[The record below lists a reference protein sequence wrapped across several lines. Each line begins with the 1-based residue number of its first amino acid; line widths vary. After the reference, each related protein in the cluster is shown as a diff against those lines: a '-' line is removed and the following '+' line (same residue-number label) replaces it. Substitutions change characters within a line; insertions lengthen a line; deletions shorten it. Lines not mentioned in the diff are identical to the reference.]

1 MGIKASAQYTITEI
15 NEEYSVVIS
24 NESHVFRADKNNTVV
39 ASNTSIQIYG
49 YQGSTQI
56 ATKVGTISGL
66 PSAGMTATI
75 KNNSSTNTS
84 ITIAV
89 TTALTSSVANSGTLT
104 IPITVGNKTINKVF
118 SWTKAQTGATGAT
131 GSSGTSAYVHIRYSD
146 DNLKFTGNGGQ
157 DLGAF
162 IGVCST
168 NSSTAPTTFSSY
180 KWSKLSD
187 YAGLNKWKVD
197 VYTKT
202 TVSGNGSVPT
212 MENLLANETFKT
224 SFLIKDSQSTTWG
237 YGDNFL
243 AVVTTYAYFTEAYTM
258 NTTAKSDDASSI
270 YLNDTKIYDLA
281 SCQKTSVTINF
292 VKGWNKI
299 QFLMNEQA
307 GDEYAYFSQKI
318 SELEKVKFMS
328 AYEEDK
334 TKVGEQGLKGDTG
347 ATGTTARTYWLSSN
361 ATTITRSMSKTLT
374 PSTITFNSYYRDG
387 NSATVTAYSGRF
399 IIQESTN
406 GTSWTTKYTSST
418 NESTK
423 TYTPTNTT
431 NLVKCTMYVA
441 GGTSTA
447 LDSVTVG
454 IIDSIDDLQVGGRNL
469 QRGTE
474 FWNSDCFLDKGGAI
488 VTDNI
493 LCVPVNKYPKCSF
506 VELVRGEQY
515 TVSVYIKSDT
525 KHNETNYGPLL
536 LDYVDNENNRVS
548 YQWAKIATVITEDW
562 LRYSYTFT
570 CPNDEN
576 IAGICLGPRSSNNYI
591 NYFKY
596 LKIEK
601 GNIMTDWT
609 PAPEDVE
616 NEILQRPTQEAVT
629 DQISQSLKNATGS
642 IDKTIAEKI
651 GQSRTEI
658 VKSMDKKIE
667 AANKSVKQ
675 EIDNTTGEK
684 IRDLE
689 YFASQMTL
697 KGNEFSIGIEKTKGV
712 NLIKN
717 SVMKQHKERGGSG
730 ANSKNIKAN
739 FWLNN
744 SLSEDYFPNIIYGED
759 SLSRSN
765 TDSGNYFRFNLVSSN
780 NTQLDYIF
788 SDPIDFKK
796 NTSNIILSYKLRQMQ
811 KITNGV
817 FFIGLVFY
825 RQDTSATGMGAVSKT
840 AGIPTGY
847 YVPITEYSNTNL
859 TGSFSGDYIYKTMP
873 ITRQG
878 NIKVEETVEVK
889 ETISNGNVTER
900 YVNLT
905 YTPSSS
911 NPTVN
916 VLSYG
921 SGAIE
926 HFKATNKKVVLRLT
940 DTRKVV
946 TVQYTR
952 DLQNFVA
959 MDSPTDAKIKA
970 ALANIPV
977 SEVTIY
983 YNSSSKKIW
992 TYNPFTG
999 AFIETSN
1006 LYDTTVTD
1014 TNINTVRVVMGV
1026 RSTNS
1031 SAITG
1036 QIDISDVKLEY
1047 DSVSTIWTQNVGET
1061 YSKQYKMD
1069 EKGFSI
1075 SSDTNTMF
1083 IDEDEIAAYKSNEN
1097 GKLDMNNPVF
1107 QIKEDETILRQ
1118 TTIYDQLNIEN
1129 TNETRADA
1137 FVMKQQLI
1145 GGKWYFIFY

>member
-39 ASNTSIQIYG
+39 ASNASIQVYG

-89 TTALTSSVANSGTLT
+89 TTALTSSVANNGTLT

-118 SWTKAQTGATGAT
+118 SWSKAQTGATGA
-131 GSSGTSAYVHIRYSD
+131 
-146 DNLKFTGNGGQ
+146 
-157 DLGAF
+157 
-162 IGVCST
+162 
-168 NSSTAPTTFSSY
+168 
-180 KWSKLSD
+180 
-187 YAGLNKWKVD
+187 
-197 VYTKT
+197 
-202 TVSGNGSVPT
+202 
-212 MENLLANETFKT
+212 
-224 SFLIKDSQSTTWG
+224 
-237 YGDNFL
+237 
-243 AVVTTYAYFTEAYTM
+243 
-258 NTTAKSDDASSI
+258 
-270 YLNDTKIYDLA
+270 
-281 SCQKTSVTINF
+281 
-292 VKGWNKI
+292 
-299 QFLMNEQA
+299 
-307 GDEYAYFSQKI
+307 
-318 SELEKVKFMS
+318 
-328 AYEEDK
+328 
-334 TKVGEQGLKGDTG
+334 
-347 ATGTTARTYWLSSN
+347 TARTYWLSSN
-361 ATTITRSMSKTLT
+361 ASTITRSMNKTLT
-374 PSTITFNSYYRDG
+374 PSTVTFNSYYRDG

-406 GTSWTTKYTSST
+406 GTSWTTKYTSSA
-418 NESTK
+418 NESSK

-431 NLVKCTMYVA
+431 NLVKCTIYVA

-454 IIDSIDDLQVGGRNL
+454 IIDSIDDLQIGGRNFL
-469 QRGTE
+469 RKTNEPQKPYFETVGTIIEEKFNNCSVEKTSSIWAGIKFNFKSQIEDRGFVKAGDT
-474 FWNSDCFLDKGGAI
+474 FTYSIWGRLSD
-488 VTDNI
+488 
-493 LCVPVNKYPKCSF
+493 
-506 VELVRGEQY
+506 
-515 TVSVYIKSDT
+515 
-525 KHNETNYGPLL
+525 NETLTDINAAITAEGMLNGQNKRFIETRGGL
-536 LDYVDNENNRVS
+536 GNNN
-548 YQWAKIATVITEDW
+548 ITKEW
-562 LRYSYTFT
+562 KRFWYTFT
-570 CPNDEN
+570 VPAERLSENNGGIYSLRFEQAKASSTNCYVMWACPK
-576 IAGICLGPRSSNNYI
+576 L
-591 NYFKY
+591 
-596 LKIEK
+596 EK
-601 GNIMTDWT
+601 GNQLTDWS
-609 PAPEDVE
+609 PSPEDAE
-616 NEILQRPTQEAVT
+616 DEILQRPTQGSVT
-629 DQISQSLKNATGS
+629 DQISQSLKNATDS
-642 IDKTIAEKI
+642 IDQTIAEKI

-658 VKSMDKKIE
+658 DKSTDKKIE
-667 AANKSVKQ
+667 AANKSIKQ
-675 EIDNTTGEK
+675 EIDSTTGEK

-739 FWLNN
+739 FWLNS
-744 SLSEDYFPNIIYGED
+744 SLVEDYFPNVIYGED

-825 RQDTSATGMGAVSKT
+825 RQDTSTTGMGAVSKA

-847 YVPITEYSNTNL
+847 YVPVTEYSNTNL

-889 ETISNGNVTER
+889 ETISNGEVTEK
-900 YVNLT
+900 YINLT

-916 VLSYG
+916 ILSYG
-921 SGAIE
+921 SEAIE
-926 HFKATNKKVVLRLT
+926 HFKATDKKVVLRLA

-952 DLQNFVA
+952 DLQNFIA

-977 SEVTIY
+977 SEIIIY

-999 AFIETSN
+999 TFIETSN
-1006 LYDTTVTD
+1006 LYDTTITD

-1047 DSVSTIWTQNVGET
+1047 NSVSTIWTQNVGET

-1075 SSDTNTMF
+1075 SSNTNTMF
-1083 IDEDEIAAYKSNEN
+1083 IDEDEIAAYKSDKN
-1097 GKLDMNNPVF
+1097 GELDIKNPVF

-1118 TTIYDQLNIEN
+1118 TTIYNQLNIEN

-1137 FVMKQQLI
+1137 FVMKQELI
-1145 GGKWYFIFY
+1145 GNKWYFIFY

>member
-75 KNNSSTNTS
+75 KNNNSTITS

-104 IPITVGNKTINKVF
+104 IPITVGSKTINKIF
-118 SWTKAQTGATGAT
+118 SWSKAQTGATGA
-131 GSSGTSAYVHIRYSD
+131 
-146 DNLKFTGNGGQ
+146 
-157 DLGAF
+157 
-162 IGVCST
+162 
-168 NSSTAPTTFSSY
+168 
-180 KWSKLSD
+180 
-187 YAGLNKWKVD
+187 
-197 VYTKT
+197 
-202 TVSGNGSVPT
+202 
-212 MENLLANETFKT
+212 
-224 SFLIKDSQSTTWG
+224 
-237 YGDNFL
+237 
-243 AVVTTYAYFTEAYTM
+243 
-258 NTTAKSDDASSI
+258 
-270 YLNDTKIYDLA
+270 
-281 SCQKTSVTINF
+281 
-292 VKGWNKI
+292 
-299 QFLMNEQA
+299 
-307 GDEYAYFSQKI
+307 
-318 SELEKVKFMS
+318 
-328 AYEEDK
+328 
-334 TKVGEQGLKGDTG
+334 
-347 ATGTTARTYWLSSN
+347 TARTYWLSSN
-361 ATTITRSMSKTLT
+361 ASTITRSMNKTLT

-399 IIQESTN
+399 VIQESTN
-406 GTSWTTKYTSST
+406 GTSWTTKYASSA
-418 NESTK
+418 NESSK

-454 IIDSIDDLQVGGRNL
+454 IIDSIDDLQIGGRNFL
-469 QRGTE
+469 KGSKDLSGASLKKTIASDTFNGFSYIDYTTETNSNYIDILSWNNILEPEKGQYYTLSFWAKGTGLITSYFYPDNVAE
-474 FWNSDCFLDKGGAI
+474 GYSSTGSKTTSTDGAI
-488 VTDNI
+488 SIQLTSEWTRYWIVWKTLPGISGLKNVI
-493 LCVPVNKYPKCSF
+493 VARLNNKRTGQVCVAGPKF
-506 VELVRGEQY
+506 
-515 TVSVYIKSDT
+515 
-525 KHNETNYGPLL
+525 
-536 LDYVDNENNRVS
+536 
-548 YQWAKIATVITEDW
+548 
-562 LRYSYTFT
+562 
-570 CPNDEN
+570 
-576 IAGICLGPRSSNNYI
+576 
-591 NYFKY
+591 
-596 LKIEK
+596 EK
-601 GNIMTDWT
+601 GNKPTDWS
-609 PAPEDVE
+609 PAPEDIE
-616 NEILQRPTQEAVT
+616 NEILQRPTQGAVT
-629 DQISQSLKNATGS
+629 DQISQSLKNATDS
-642 IDKTIAEKI
+642 IDQTIAEKI

-658 VKSMDKKIE
+658 DTSTDKKIE
-667 AANKSVKQ
+667 AANKSVRQ
-675 EIDNTTGEK
+675 EIDSTTGEK

-717 SVMKQHKERGGSG
+717 SVMKQHKERGGSS

-744 SLSEDYFPNIIYGED
+744 SLSEDYFPNIVYGED

-825 RQDTSATGMGAVSKT
+825 RQDTSTTGMGAVSKT
-840 AGIPTGY
+840 AGIPTSY
-847 YVPITEYSNTNL
+847 YVPVTEYSNTNL

-889 ETISNGNVTER
+889 ETISNGEVTEK
-900 YVNLT
+900 YINLT

-916 VLSYG
+916 ILSYG
-921 SGAIE
+921 SGATE
-926 HFKATNKKVVLRLT
+926 QFKATNKKVVLRLA

-970 ALANIPV
+970 ALANIPI

-983 YNSSSKKIW
+983 YNSSNKRIW

-1036 QIDISDVKLEY
+1036 QIDISDIKLEY

>member
-39 ASNTSIQIYG
+39 AGNTSIQIYG

-66 PSAGMTATI
+66 PSAGMKATI
-75 KNNSSTNTS
+75 NNNSSTNTS

-89 TTALTSSVANSGTLT
+89 TTALTSSVANNGTLT

-118 SWTKAQTGATGAT
+118 SWSKAQTGATG
-131 GSSGTSAYVHIRYSD
+131 S
-146 DNLKFTGNGGQ
+146 
-157 DLGAF
+157 
-162 IGVCST
+162 
-168 NSSTAPTTFSSY
+168 
-180 KWSKLSD
+180 
-187 YAGLNKWKVD
+187 
-197 VYTKT
+197 
-202 TVSGNGSVPT
+202 
-212 MENLLANETFKT
+212 
-224 SFLIKDSQSTTWG
+224 
-237 YGDNFL
+237 
-243 AVVTTYAYFTEAYTM
+243 
-258 NTTAKSDDASSI
+258 
-270 YLNDTKIYDLA
+270 
-281 SCQKTSVTINF
+281 
-292 VKGWNKI
+292 
-299 QFLMNEQA
+299 
-307 GDEYAYFSQKI
+307 
-318 SELEKVKFMS
+318 
-328 AYEEDK
+328 
-334 TKVGEQGLKGDTG
+334 TG
-347 ATGTTARTYWLSSN
+347 ATGTAAKVCNVTPSAQVFKSTTGANGTFTPQYIYLYPTFQNCTFSKWQYSTDGTTWKDVASGSNSFTIGTYSSIANSLRVERNSNIFTSSVTAISFKLVTSDSTIYDT
-361 ATTITRSMSKTLT
+361 TTIVK
-374 PSTITFNSYYRDG
+374 IYD
-387 NSATVTAYSGRF
+387 VT
-399 IIQESTN
+399 
-406 GTSWTTKYTSST
+406 
-418 NESTK
+418 
-423 TYTPTNTT
+423 
-431 NLVKCTMYVA
+431 
-441 GGTSTA
+441 
-447 LDSVTVG
+447 
-454 IIDSIDDLQVGGRNL
+454 DLQIGGRNYVI
-469 QRGTE
+469 
-474 FWNSDCFLDKGGAI
+474 NSNFSKG
-488 VTDNI
+488 
-493 LCVPVNKYPKCSF
+493 
-506 VELVRGEQY
+506 
-515 TVSVYIKSDT
+515 
-525 KHNETNYGPLL
+525 LL
-536 LDYVDNENNRVS
+536 
-548 YQWAKIATVITEDW
+548 T
-562 LRYSYTFT
+562 
-570 CPNDEN
+570 
-576 IAGICLGPRSSNNYI
+576 RSSNSEGWTYGAGSTLSSDVKFDGNNTIHRYRTGTTSTSWAEMQYYHYRDLTKETNVNEQWTLSFWVYVANSEWIDVSTNSIASAVRIFNSSNTKIGDISIPDLKTVLKNSIGKWTRYVCTFSIPASLDYTYFYFFNSPARDYDFYLANY
-591 NYFKY
+591 K
-596 LKIEK
+596 LEK
-601 GNIMTDWT
+601 GNVATDWT
-609 PAPEDVE
+609 PAPEDIE
-616 NEILQRPTQEAVT
+616 DEILQRPTQGAVT
-629 DQISQSLKNATGS
+629 DQISQSLKNATDS
-642 IDKTIAEKI
+642 IDQTIAEKI
-651 GQSRTEI
+651 GQSRAEI
-658 VKSMDKKIE
+658 DTSTDKKIE
-667 AANKSVKQ
+667 AANKSVRQ
-675 EIDNTTGEK
+675 EIDSTTGEK

-825 RQDTSATGMGAVSKT
+825 RQDTSTTGMGAVSKT
-840 AGIPTGY
+840 AGIPTSY
-847 YVPITEYSNTNL
+847 YVPVTEYSNTNL
-859 TGSFSGDYIYKTMP
+859 TGSFSGDYIYKIMP

-889 ETISNGNVTER
+889 ETISNGEVTEK
-900 YVNLT
+900 YINLT

-916 VLSYG
+916 ILSYG
-921 SGAIE
+921 SGATE
-926 HFKATNKKVVLRLT
+926 QFKATNKKVVLRLA

-946 TVQYTR
+946 TVQYIR

-1036 QIDISDVKLEY
+1036 QIDISDIKLEY

-1145 GGKWYFIFY
+1145 GNKWYFIFY

>member
-39 ASNTSIQIYG
+39 ASNTSIQVYG
-49 YQGSTQI
+49 YQGSTQV

-66 PSAGMTATI
+66 PSDGMTATI
-75 KNNSSTNTS
+75 NNNSSTNTS

-89 TTALTSSVANSGTLT
+89 TAALTSSVANSGTLT

-118 SWTKAQTGATGAT
+118 SWSKAQTGATGNN
-131 GSSGTSAYVHIRYSD
+131 GNSSYIHLAYCNITKICNERQSFTLTEETLVRYGAENKWIYMTFPKGTYTADNTTFGKDPYPGKSKIVEKITDFSITDTTNRYYMGQYSD
-146 DNLKFTGNGGQ
+146 FVN
-157 DLGAF
+157 
-162 IGVCST
+162 
-168 NSSTAPTTFSSY
+168 NSSS
-180 KWSKLSD
+180 
-187 YAGLNKWKVD
+187 
-197 VYTKT
+197 
-202 TVSGNGSVPT
+202 
-212 MENLLANETFKT
+212 
-224 SFLIKDSQSTTWG
+224 
-237 YGDNFL
+237 
-243 AVVTTYAYFTEAYTM
+243 
-258 NTTAKSDDASSI
+258 DASK
-270 YLNDTKIYDLA
+270 YTWTLTKGNTGA
-281 SCQKTSVTINF
+281 
-292 VKGWNKI
+292 
-299 QFLMNEQA
+299 
-307 GDEYAYFSQKI
+307 
-318 SELEKVKFMS
+318 
-328 AYEEDK
+328 
-334 TKVGEQGLKGDTG
+334 KGDTG
-347 ATGTTARTYWLSSN
+347 ATGKGVKSATTTYQAAATGTTIPTGTWSTSVPKTTAALPYLWSR
-361 ATTITRSMSKTLT
+361 TIT
-374 PSTITFNSYYRDG
+374 
-387 NSATVTAYSGRF
+387 
-399 IIQESTN
+399 
-406 GTSWTTKYTSST
+406 
-418 NESTK
+418 
-423 TYTPTNTT
+423 TYTDNS
-431 NLVKCTMYVA
+431 
-441 GGTSTA
+441 TSTA
-447 LDSVTVG
+447 YAVG
-454 IIDSIDDLQVGGRNL
+454 STPEGITVGGRNL
-469 QRGTE
+469 LLNTRKFEG
-474 FWNSDCFLDKGGAI
+474 S
-488 VTDNI
+488 NI
-493 LCVPVNKYPKCSF
+493 S
-506 VELVRGEQY
+506 
-515 TVSVYIKSDT
+515 T
-525 KHNETNYGPLL
+525 
-536 LDYVDNENNRVS
+536 
-548 YQWAKIATVITEDW
+548 IATLDEKT
-562 LRYSYTFT
+562 Y
-570 CPNDEN
+570 NDLFVRTYDN
-576 IAGICLGPRSSNNYI
+576 SASTSGYKDIIS
-591 NYFKY
+591 F
-596 LKIEK
+596 LKIYPNKLGETYRLSFYAKGSGAQKLITYFHGVSGYLPVASVKTSAGYTGNSGDGSSSWTLTNEWKRYWVEWTLKSTGDLTKEK
-601 GNIMTDWT
+601 IVLFRLYYGGIASICGVKLEIGNKDTDWS
-609 PAPEDVE
+609 PAPEDIE
-616 NEILQRPTQEAVT
+616 NEILQRPTQGAVT
-629 DQISQSLKNATGS
+629 DQISQSLKNATDS
-642 IDKTIAEKI
+642 IDQTIAEKI

-658 VKSMDKKIE
+658 DTSTDKKIE
-667 AANKSVKQ
+667 AANKSVRQ
-675 EIDNTTGEK
+675 EIDSTTGEK

-825 RQDTSATGMGAVSKT
+825 RQDTSTTGMGAVSKT

-889 ETISNGNVTER
+889 ETISNENVTER

-983 YNSSSKKIW
+983 YNSSNKRIW

-1036 QIDISDVKLEY
+1036 QIDISDIKLEY

>member
-1 MGIKASAQYTITEI
+1 MSIKASAQYTITEI

-24 NESHVFRADKNNTVV
+24 NESHVFRADKDNTVV
-39 ASNTSIQIYG
+39 AASTSIQIYG

-75 KNNSSTNTS
+75 NNNSSTNTS

-89 TTALTSSVANSGTLT
+89 TTALTSSVANNGTLT

-118 SWTKAQTGATGAT
+118 SWSKAQTGATGA
-131 GSSGTSAYVHIRYSD
+131 
-146 DNLKFTGNGGQ
+146 
-157 DLGAF
+157 
-162 IGVCST
+162 
-168 NSSTAPTTFSSY
+168 
-180 KWSKLSD
+180 
-187 YAGLNKWKVD
+187 
-197 VYTKT
+197 
-202 TVSGNGSVPT
+202 
-212 MENLLANETFKT
+212 
-224 SFLIKDSQSTTWG
+224 
-237 YGDNFL
+237 
-243 AVVTTYAYFTEAYTM
+243 
-258 NTTAKSDDASSI
+258 
-270 YLNDTKIYDLA
+270 
-281 SCQKTSVTINF
+281 
-292 VKGWNKI
+292 
-299 QFLMNEQA
+299 
-307 GDEYAYFSQKI
+307 
-318 SELEKVKFMS
+318 
-328 AYEEDK
+328 
-334 TKVGEQGLKGDTG
+334 
-347 ATGTTARTYWLSSN
+347 TARTYWLSSN
-361 ATTITRSMSKTLT
+361 ASTITRSMNKTLT
-374 PSTITFNSYYRDG
+374 PSTVTFNSYYRDG
-387 NSATVTAYSGRF
+387 NGATVTAYSGRF
-399 IIQESTN
+399 VIQESTN
-406 GTSWTTKYTSST
+406 GTSWTTKYASNA
-418 NESTK
+418 NESSK

-454 IIDSIDDLQVGGRNL
+454 IIDSIDDLQIGGRNFL
-469 QRGTE
+469 RKTNEPQKPYFENVGTIIEEKFNNCSVEKTSTAWAGIKFNFKSQIEDRGFVKAGDIFTYSI
-474 FWNSDCFLDKGGAI
+474 WGRLSD
-488 VTDNI
+488 
-493 LCVPVNKYPKCSF
+493 
-506 VELVRGEQY
+506 
-515 TVSVYIKSDT
+515 
-525 KHNETNYGPLL
+525 NETLTTIKATITAEGMLNGNNNRFINTK
-536 LDYVDNENNRVS
+536 DVENN
-548 YQWAKIATVITEDW
+548 TITKEW
-562 LRYSYTFT
+562 KRFWYTFT
-570 CPNDEN
+570 VPAERLSENNGGIYSLRFEQNKASSTDCYVMWACPK
-576 IAGICLGPRSSNNYI
+576 L
-591 NYFKY
+591 
-596 LKIEK
+596 EK
-601 GNIMTDWT
+601 GNQLTDWS
-609 PAPEDVE
+609 PSPEDAE
-616 NEILQRPTQEAVT
+616 DEILQRPTQGAVT
-629 DQISQSLKNATGS
+629 DQISQSLKNATDS
-642 IDKTIAEKI
+642 IDQTIAEKI

-658 VKSMDKKIE
+658 DKSTDKKIE

-675 EIDNTTGEK
+675 EIDSTTGEK

-744 SLSEDYFPNIIYGED
+744 SLTEDYFPNVVYGED

-765 TDSGNYFRFNLVSSN
+765 TDSGNYFRFNLVSGN

-825 RQDTSATGMGAVSKT
+825 RQDTSATGMGTVSKT

-847 YVPITEYSNTNL
+847 YVPVTEYSNTNL

-889 ETISNGNVTER
+889 ETISNGEVTEK
-900 YVNLT
+900 YINLT

-916 VLSYG
+916 ILSYG
-921 SGAIE
+921 SEATE
-926 HFKATNKKVVLRLT
+926 QFKATNKKVVLRLA

-946 TVQYTR
+946 TVQYIR

-983 YNSSSKKIW
+983 YNSSNKKIW

-1014 TNINTVRVVMGV
+1014 TNINTVRVLMGV

-1036 QIDISDVKLEY
+1036 QIDVSDVKLEY

-1097 GKLDMNNPVF
+1097 GELDMNNPVF

-1129 TNETRADA
+1129 TNETRADT
-1137 FVMKQQLI
+1137 FVMKQQLV

>member
-89 TTALTSSVANSGTLT
+89 TTALTSSVANNGTLT

-118 SWTKAQTGATGAT
+118 SWSKAQTGATGA
-131 GSSGTSAYVHIRYSD
+131 
-146 DNLKFTGNGGQ
+146 
-157 DLGAF
+157 
-162 IGVCST
+162 
-168 NSSTAPTTFSSY
+168 
-180 KWSKLSD
+180 
-187 YAGLNKWKVD
+187 
-197 VYTKT
+197 
-202 TVSGNGSVPT
+202 
-212 MENLLANETFKT
+212 
-224 SFLIKDSQSTTWG
+224 
-237 YGDNFL
+237 
-243 AVVTTYAYFTEAYTM
+243 
-258 NTTAKSDDASSI
+258 
-270 YLNDTKIYDLA
+270 
-281 SCQKTSVTINF
+281 
-292 VKGWNKI
+292 
-299 QFLMNEQA
+299 
-307 GDEYAYFSQKI
+307 
-318 SELEKVKFMS
+318 
-328 AYEEDK
+328 
-334 TKVGEQGLKGDTG
+334 
-347 ATGTTARTYWLSSN
+347 TARTYWLSSN
-361 ATTITRSMSKTLT
+361 ASTITRSMNKTLT

-399 IIQESTN
+399 VIQESIN
-406 GTSWTTKYTSST
+406 GTSWTTKYASNA
-418 NESTK
+418 NESSK
-423 TYTPTNTT
+423 TYTPTNAT

-447 LDSVTVG
+447 LDSVTIN
-454 IIDSIDDLQVGGRNL
+454 IIDSIDDLQVGGRNYVI
-469 QRGTE
+469 
-474 FWNSDCFLDKGGAI
+474 NSNFSKG
-488 VTDNI
+488 
-493 LCVPVNKYPKCSF
+493 
-506 VELVRGEQY
+506 
-515 TVSVYIKSDT
+515 
-525 KHNETNYGPLL
+525 LL
-536 LDYVDNENNRVS
+536 
-548 YQWAKIATVITEDW
+548 T
-562 LRYSYTFT
+562 
-570 CPNDEN
+570 
-576 IAGICLGPRSSNNYI
+576 RSSNSEGWTYGAGSTLSSDVKFDGNNTIHRYRTGTTSTSWAEMQYYHYRDLTKETNINEQWTLSFWVYVANSEWLDVSTNSIASAVRIFNSSNTKIGDITIPDLKTVLKNSIGKWTRYVYTFSIPASLDYTYFYFFNSPSRDYDFYLANY
-591 NYFKY
+591 K
-596 LKIEK
+596 LEK
-601 GNIMTDWT
+601 GNKPSDWT
-609 PAPEDVE
+609 PAPEDIE
-616 NEILQRPTQEAVT
+616 NEILQRPTQGAVT
-629 DQISQSLKNATGS
+629 DQISQSLKNATDS

-658 VKSMDKKIE
+658 DTSTDKKIE
-667 AANKSVKQ
+667 AANKSVRQ
-675 EIDNTTGEK
+675 EIDSTTGEK

-825 RQDTSATGMGAVSKT
+825 RQDTSTTGMGAVSKT
-840 AGIPTGY
+840 AGIPTSY
-847 YVPITEYSNTNL
+847 YVPVTEYSNTNL
-859 TGSFSGDYIYKTMP
+859 TGSFSGDYIYKIMP

-889 ETISNGNVTER
+889 ETISNGEVTEK
-900 YVNLT
+900 YINLT

-916 VLSYG
+916 ILSYG
-921 SGAIE
+921 SEATE
-926 HFKATNKKVVLRLT
+926 QFKATNKKVVLRLA

-959 MDSPTDAKIKA
+959 MDSPTNAKIKA
-970 ALANIPV
+970 ALANIPI

-983 YNSSSKKIW
+983 YNSSNKRIW

-1031 SAITG
+1031 SAIIG
-1036 QIDISDVKLEY
+1036 QIDISDIKLEY

>member
-39 ASNTSIQIYG
+39 ASNTSIQVYG
-49 YQGSTQI
+49 YQGSTQV

-75 KNNSSTNTS
+75 NNNSSTNTS

-118 SWTKAQTGATGAT
+118 SWSKAQTGATGNN
-131 GSSGTSAYVHIRYSD
+131 GNSSYIHLAYCNITKICNERQSFTLTEETLVRYGAENKWIYMTFPKGTYTADNTTFGKDPYPGKSKIVEKITDFSITDTTNRYYMGQYSD
-146 DNLKFTGNGGQ
+146 FVN
-157 DLGAF
+157 
-162 IGVCST
+162 
-168 NSSTAPTTFSSY
+168 NSSS
-180 KWSKLSD
+180 
-187 YAGLNKWKVD
+187 
-197 VYTKT
+197 
-202 TVSGNGSVPT
+202 
-212 MENLLANETFKT
+212 
-224 SFLIKDSQSTTWG
+224 
-237 YGDNFL
+237 
-243 AVVTTYAYFTEAYTM
+243 
-258 NTTAKSDDASSI
+258 DASK
-270 YLNDTKIYDLA
+270 YTWTLTKGNTGA
-281 SCQKTSVTINF
+281 
-292 VKGWNKI
+292 
-299 QFLMNEQA
+299 
-307 GDEYAYFSQKI
+307 
-318 SELEKVKFMS
+318 
-328 AYEEDK
+328 
-334 TKVGEQGLKGDTG
+334 KGDTG
-347 ATGTTARTYWLSSN
+347 ATGKGVKSATTTYQAAATGTTIPTGTWSTSVPKTTAALPYLWSR
-361 ATTITRSMSKTLT
+361 TIT
-374 PSTITFNSYYRDG
+374 
-387 NSATVTAYSGRF
+387 
-399 IIQESTN
+399 
-406 GTSWTTKYTSST
+406 
-418 NESTK
+418 
-423 TYTPTNTT
+423 TYTDNS
-431 NLVKCTMYVA
+431 
-441 GGTSTA
+441 TSTA
-447 LDSVTVG
+447 YAVG
-454 IIDSIDDLQVGGRNL
+454 STPEGITVGGRNL
-469 QRGTE
+469 LLNTRKFEG
-474 FWNSDCFLDKGGAI
+474 S
-488 VTDNI
+488 NI
-493 LCVPVNKYPKCSF
+493 S
-506 VELVRGEQY
+506 
-515 TVSVYIKSDT
+515 T
-525 KHNETNYGPLL
+525 
-536 LDYVDNENNRVS
+536 
-548 YQWAKIATVITEDW
+548 IATLDEKT
-562 LRYSYTFT
+562 Y
-570 CPNDEN
+570 NDLFVRTYDN
-576 IAGICLGPRSSNNYI
+576 SASTSGYKDIIS
-591 NYFKY
+591 F
-596 LKIEK
+596 LKIYPNKLGETYRLSFYAKGSGAQKLITYFHGVSGYLPVASVKTSAGYTGNSGDGSSSWTLTNEWKRYWVEWTLKSTGDLTKEK
-601 GNIMTDWT
+601 IVLFRLYYGGIASICGVKLEIGNKDTDWS
-609 PAPEDVE
+609 PAPEDIE
-616 NEILQRPTQEAVT
+616 NEILQRPTQGAVT
-629 DQISQSLKNATGS
+629 DQISQSLKNATDS
-642 IDKTIAEKI
+642 IDQTIAEKI

-658 VKSMDKKIE
+658 DTSTDKKIE
-667 AANKSVKQ
+667 AANKSVRQ
-675 EIDNTTGEK
+675 EIDSTTGEK

-717 SVMKQHKERGGSG
+717 SVMKQHKERGGSS

-825 RQDTSATGMGAVSKT
+825 RQDTSTTGMGAVSKT
-840 AGIPTGY
+840 AGIPTSY
-847 YVPITEYSNTNL
+847 YVPVTEYSNTNL

-889 ETISNGNVTER
+889 ETISNGEVTEK
-900 YVNLT
+900 YINLT

-916 VLSYG
+916 ILSYG
-921 SGAIE
+921 SGATE
-926 HFKATNKKVVLRLT
+926 QFKATNKKVVLRLA

-970 ALANIPV
+970 ALANIPI

-983 YNSSSKKIW
+983 YNSSNKRIW

-1036 QIDISDVKLEY
+1036 QIDISDIKLEY

>member
-1 MGIKASAQYTITEI
+1 MAIKASGQ
-15 NEEYSVVIS
+15 
-24 NESHVFRADKNNTVV
+24 
-39 ASNTSIQIYG
+39 
-49 YQGSTQI
+49 
-56 ATKVGTISGL
+56 
-66 PSAGMTATI
+66 
-75 KNNSSTNTS
+75 
-84 ITIAV
+84 ITIV
-89 TTALTSSVANSGTLT
+89 
-104 IPITVGNKTINKVF
+104 
-118 SWTKAQTGATGAT
+118 
-131 GSSGTSAYVHIRYSD
+131 D
-146 DNLKFTGNGGQ
+146 
-157 DLGAF
+157 
-162 IGVCST
+162 
-168 NSSTAPTTFSSY
+168 
-180 KWSKLSD
+180 LSD
-187 YAGLNKWKVD
+187 
-197 VYTKT
+197 
-202 TVSGNGSVPT
+202 
-212 MENLLANETFKT
+212 
-224 SFLIKDSQSTTWG
+224 
-237 YGDNFL
+237 
-243 AVVTTYAYFTEAYTM
+243 
-258 NTTAKSDDASSI
+258 
-270 YLNDTKIYDLA
+270 
-281 SCQKTSVTINF
+281 
-292 VKGWNKI
+292 
-299 QFLMNEQA
+299 
-307 GDEYAYFSQKI
+307 
-318 SELEKVKFMS
+318 
-328 AYEEDK
+328 
-334 TKVGEQGLKGDTG
+334 
-347 ATGTTARTYWLSSN
+347 ARTYWLSSD
-361 ATTITRSMSKTLT
+361 ASTITRSMSKTLT
-374 PSTITFNSYYRDG
+374 PSTVTFNSYYRDG
-387 NSATVTAYSGRF
+387 TSATVTAYSGRF

-406 GTSWTTKYTSST
+406 GTSWITKYTSSA
-418 NESTK
+418 NESSK

-447 LDSVTVG
+447 LDSVTVNVV
-454 IIDSIDDLQVGGRNL
+454 DSIDDLQVGGRNL
-469 QRGTE
+469 A
-474 FWNSDCFLDKGGAI
+474 WN
-488 VTDNI
+488 
-493 LCVPVNKYPKCSF
+493 
-506 VELVRGEQY
+506 
-515 TVSVYIKSDT
+515 T
-525 KHNETNYGPLL
+525 KEMGISSAK
-536 LDYVDNENNRVS
+536 NNRYCNVYGGLLIHREDGFGEIKCFSDWHGIEMYANALNLKTGDRLIFQCEVNSYFASGKVS
-548 YQWAKIATVITEDW
+548 LYLIETDSSGNRVYKNAKLYTSNGYIFEGSTYKIITTNSGNTNIVWIGIEWTSDLKELIDNGGTVRFTFQTDSITKE
-562 LRYSYTFT
+562 
-570 CPNDEN
+570 NDD
-576 IAGICLGPRSSNNYI
+576 GYI
-591 NYFKY
+591 GLSK
-596 LKIEK
+596 LKLEY
-601 GNIMTDWT
+601 GNIRTDWT
-609 PAPEDVE
+609 PAPEDIE
-616 NEILQRPTQEAVT
+616 NEILQRPTQGAVT

-642 IDKTIAEKI
+642 IDQTIADKV

-658 VKSMDKKIE
+658 DKSIDKKIE

-675 EIDNTTGEK
+675 EIDSTTGEK

-744 SLSEDYFPNIIYGED
+744 SLSEDYFPNIVYGED

-811 KITNGV
+811 KITNGI

-825 RQDTSATGMGAVSKT
+825 KQDASTTGMGTVSKT

-847 YVPITEYSNTNL
+847 YVPVTEYSNTNL

-878 NIKVEETVEVK
+878 SIKVEETVEVK
-889 ETISNGNVTER
+889 ETISNGEVTEK
-900 YVNLT
+900 YINLT
-905 YTPSSS
+905 YIPSSS

-916 VLSYG
+916 ILSYG
-921 SGAIE
+921 SEAIE
-926 HFKATNKKVVLRLT
+926 HFKATDKKVVLRLA

-946 TVQYTR
+946 TVQYIR

-970 ALANIPV
+970 ALANVPF
-977 SEVTIY
+977 SEVIIY
-983 YNSSSKKIW
+983 YNSSNKKIW

-999 AFIETSN
+999 TFIETSN

-1026 RSTNS
+1026 RSTDS

-1036 QIDISDVKLEY
+1036 QIDISDIKLEY

-1097 GKLDMNNPVF
+1097 GELDMNNPVF
-1107 QIKEDETILRQ
+1107 QIKEDETILRE

>member
-1 MGIKASAQYTITEI
+1 MAIKASGQ
-15 NEEYSVVIS
+15 
-24 NESHVFRADKNNTVV
+24 
-39 ASNTSIQIYG
+39 
-49 YQGSTQI
+49 
-56 ATKVGTISGL
+56 
-66 PSAGMTATI
+66 
-75 KNNSSTNTS
+75 
-84 ITIAV
+84 ITIV
-89 TTALTSSVANSGTLT
+89 
-104 IPITVGNKTINKVF
+104 
-118 SWTKAQTGATGAT
+118 
-131 GSSGTSAYVHIRYSD
+131 D
-146 DNLKFTGNGGQ
+146 
-157 DLGAF
+157 
-162 IGVCST
+162 
-168 NSSTAPTTFSSY
+168 
-180 KWSKLSD
+180 LSD
-187 YAGLNKWKVD
+187 
-197 VYTKT
+197 
-202 TVSGNGSVPT
+202 
-212 MENLLANETFKT
+212 
-224 SFLIKDSQSTTWG
+224 
-237 YGDNFL
+237 
-243 AVVTTYAYFTEAYTM
+243 
-258 NTTAKSDDASSI
+258 
-270 YLNDTKIYDLA
+270 
-281 SCQKTSVTINF
+281 
-292 VKGWNKI
+292 
-299 QFLMNEQA
+299 
-307 GDEYAYFSQKI
+307 
-318 SELEKVKFMS
+318 
-328 AYEEDK
+328 
-334 TKVGEQGLKGDTG
+334 
-347 ATGTTARTYWLSSN
+347 ARTYWLSSD
-361 ATTITRSMSKTLT
+361 ASTITRSMSKTLT

-387 NSATVTAYSGRF
+387 TSATVTAYSGRF

-406 GTSWTTKYTSST
+406 GTSWITKYTSSA
-418 NESTK
+418 NESSK

-447 LDSVTVG
+447 LDSVTVNVV
-454 IIDSIDDLQVGGRNL
+454 DSIDDLQVGGRNL
-469 QRGTE
+469 A
-474 FWNSDCFLDKGGAI
+474 WN
-488 VTDNI
+488 
-493 LCVPVNKYPKCSF
+493 
-506 VELVRGEQY
+506 
-515 TVSVYIKSDT
+515 T
-525 KHNETNYGPLL
+525 KEMGISSAK
-536 LDYVDNENNRVS
+536 NNRYCNVYGGLLIHREDGFGEIKCFSDWHGIEMYANALNLKTGDRLIFQCEVNSYFASGKVS
-548 YQWAKIATVITEDW
+548 LYLIETDSSGNRVYKNAKLYTSNGYIFEGSTYQIITTNSGNTNIVWIGIEWTSDLKELIDNGGTVRFTFQTDSITKE
-562 LRYSYTFT
+562 
-570 CPNDEN
+570 NDD
-576 IAGICLGPRSSNNYI
+576 GYI
-591 NYFKY
+591 GLSK
-596 LKIEK
+596 LKLEY
-601 GNIMTDWT
+601 GNVRTDWT
-609 PAPEDVE
+609 PAPEDIE
-616 NEILQRPTQEAVT
+616 NEILQRPTQGAVT

-642 IDKTIAEKI
+642 IDQTIADKV

-658 VKSMDKKIE
+658 DKSIDKKIE

-675 EIDNTTGEK
+675 EIDSTTGEK

-744 SLSEDYFPNIIYGED
+744 NLAEDYFPNIVYGED

-811 KITNGV
+811 KITNGI

-825 RQDTSATGMGAVSKT
+825 KQDTSITGMGTVSKT

-847 YVPITEYSNTNL
+847 YVPVTEYSNTNL

-878 NIKVEETVEVK
+878 SIKVEETVEVK
-889 ETISNGNVTER
+889 ETISNGEVTEK
-900 YVNLT
+900 YINLT
-905 YTPSSS
+905 YIPSSS

-916 VLSYG
+916 ILSYG
-921 SGAIE
+921 SEAIE
-926 HFKATNKKVVLRLT
+926 HFKATDKKVVLRLA

-946 TVQYTR
+946 TVQYIR

-970 ALANIPV
+970 ALANVPF
-977 SEVTIY
+977 SEVIIY
-983 YNSSSKKIW
+983 YNSSNKKIW

-999 AFIETSN
+999 TFIETSN

-1026 RSTNS
+1026 RSTDS

-1036 QIDISDVKLEY
+1036 QIDISDIKLEY

-1097 GKLDMNNPVF
+1097 GELDMNNPVF
-1107 QIKEDETILRQ
+1107 QIKEDETILRE

>member
-1 MGIKASAQYTITEI
+1 MAIKASGQITIIGI

-24 NESHVFRADKNNTVV
+24 NESHVFRADKDNMAIA
-39 ASNTSIQIYG
+39 ASTSIQVYG

-66 PSAGMTATI
+66 PSAGMTATP
-75 KNNSSTNTS
+75 NNNNSTNTS
-84 ITIAV
+84 ITISV
-89 TTALTSSVANSGTLT
+89 TTDLTSSIANSGTLT
-104 IPITVGNKTINKVF
+104 IPITVGDKTINKVF
-118 SWTKAQTGATGAT
+118 SWSKAQTGATG
-131 GSSGTSAYVHIRYSD
+131 
-146 DNLKFTGNGGQ
+146 
-157 DLGAF
+157 
-162 IGVCST
+162 
-168 NSSTAPTTFSSY
+168 
-180 KWSKLSD
+180 
-187 YAGLNKWKVD
+187 
-197 VYTKT
+197 
-202 TVSGNGSVPT
+202 
-212 MENLLANETFKT
+212 
-224 SFLIKDSQSTTWG
+224 
-237 YGDNFL
+237 
-243 AVVTTYAYFTEAYTM
+243 
-258 NTTAKSDDASSI
+258 
-270 YLNDTKIYDLA
+270 
-281 SCQKTSVTINF
+281 
-292 VKGWNKI
+292 
-299 QFLMNEQA
+299 
-307 GDEYAYFSQKI
+307 
-318 SELEKVKFMS
+318 
-328 AYEEDK
+328 
-334 TKVGEQGLKGDTG
+334 DTG
-347 ATGTTARTYWLSSN
+347 PQGPSARTYWITSN
-361 ATTITRSMSKTLT
+361 VNTITRSMNKTLT

-387 NSATVTAYSGRF
+387 NSATVTPYSGRF
-399 IIQESTN
+399 IIQESTD
-406 GTSWTTKYTSST
+406 GTSWTTKYTSSADE
-418 NESTK
+418 NSK

-441 GGTSTA
+441 GGTNTA

-469 QRGTE
+469 LLRTKTFKPNGDTVDSALDGWYIAPPTTVNE
-474 FWNSDCFLDKGGAI
+474 DSDGF
-488 VTDNI
+488 
-493 LCVPVNKYPKCSF
+493 
-506 VELVRGEQY
+506 
-515 TVSVYIKSDT
+515 
-525 KHNETNYGPLL
+525 
-536 LDYVDNENNRVS
+536 S
-548 YQWAKIATVITEDW
+548 Y
-562 LRYSYTFT
+562 L
-570 CPNDEN
+570 
-576 IAGICLGPRSSNNYI
+576 SNNTSTTWVSTLSHILYENVRNKTLTISYEYKNSVATTMMAFHSFQLRETATGNRTAFCDISVDFPVATEWTKKSCTIYI
-591 NYFKY
+591 QDATFNSGTRTGNEVYFSPAFY
-596 LKIEK
+596 FRTASNHTTFQIRKIKLEI
-601 GNIMTDWT
+601 GNVATDWT
-609 PAPEDVE
+609 PAPEDAE
-616 NEILQRPTQEAVT
+616 NEILQRPTQGAVT
-629 DQISQSLKNATGS
+629 DQISQSLKNATES

-658 VKSMDKKIE
+658 DSSTDKKIE

-675 EIDNTTGEK
+675 EINSTTGEK

-744 SLSEDYFPNIIYGED
+744 SLSEDYFPNIVYGED

-825 RQDTSATGMGAVSKT
+825 RQDTSTTGMGAVSKT
-840 AGIPTGY
+840 AGIPTSY
-847 YVPITEYSNTNL
+847 YVPVTEYSNTNL

-889 ETISNGNVTER
+889 ETISNGEVTEK
-900 YVNLT
+900 YINLT

-916 VLSYG
+916 ILSYG
-921 SGAIE
+921 SEAIE
-926 HFKATNKKVVLRLT
+926 HFKATDKKVILRLA

-946 TVQYTR
+946 TVQYIR

-970 ALANIPV
+970 ALANVPI

-983 YNSSSKKIW
+983 YNSSNKKIW

-1036 QIDISDVKLEY
+1036 QIDISDIKLEY

-1083 IDEDEIAAYKSNEN
+1083 IDEDEIAAYKSDEN
-1097 GKLDMNNPVF
+1097 GELDMNNPVF

>member
-39 ASNTSIQIYG
+39 AGNTSIQIYG

-75 KNNSSTNTS
+75 KNNSSTITS

-89 TTALTSSVANSGTLT
+89 TTALTSSVANNGTLT

-118 SWTKAQTGATGAT
+118 SWSKAQTGATGA
-131 GSSGTSAYVHIRYSD
+131 
-146 DNLKFTGNGGQ
+146 
-157 DLGAF
+157 
-162 IGVCST
+162 
-168 NSSTAPTTFSSY
+168 
-180 KWSKLSD
+180 
-187 YAGLNKWKVD
+187 
-197 VYTKT
+197 
-202 TVSGNGSVPT
+202 
-212 MENLLANETFKT
+212 
-224 SFLIKDSQSTTWG
+224 
-237 YGDNFL
+237 
-243 AVVTTYAYFTEAYTM
+243 
-258 NTTAKSDDASSI
+258 
-270 YLNDTKIYDLA
+270 
-281 SCQKTSVTINF
+281 
-292 VKGWNKI
+292 
-299 QFLMNEQA
+299 
-307 GDEYAYFSQKI
+307 
-318 SELEKVKFMS
+318 
-328 AYEEDK
+328 
-334 TKVGEQGLKGDTG
+334 
-347 ATGTTARTYWLSSN
+347 TARTYWLSSN
-361 ATTITRSMSKTLT
+361 ASTITRSMNKTLT
-374 PSTITFNSYYRDG
+374 PSTVTFNSYYRDG

-399 IIQESTN
+399 VIQESTN
-406 GTSWTTKYTSST
+406 GTSWTTKYTSSA
-418 NESTK
+418 NESSK

-447 LDSVTVG
+447 LDSVTIG
-454 IIDSIDDLQVGGRNL
+454 IIDSIDDLQIGGRNFL
-469 QRGTE
+469 RKTNEPQKPYFENVGTIIEEKFNNCSVEKTSAIWAGIKFNFKSQIEDRGFVKAGDVFTYSI
-474 FWNSDCFLDKGGAI
+474 WGRLSD
-488 VTDNI
+488 
-493 LCVPVNKYPKCSF
+493 
-506 VELVRGEQY
+506 
-515 TVSVYIKSDT
+515 
-525 KHNETNYGPLL
+525 NETLTNINAAITAEGMLNGQNKRFIETRGGL
-536 LDYVDNENNRVS
+536 GNNN
-548 YQWAKIATVITEDW
+548 ITKEW
-562 LRYSYTFT
+562 KRFWYTFT
-570 CPNDEN
+570 VPAERLSENNGGIYSLRFEQTKASSTDCYVMWACPK
-576 IAGICLGPRSSNNYI
+576 L
-591 NYFKY
+591 
-596 LKIEK
+596 EK
-601 GNIMTDWT
+601 GNQLTDWN
-609 PAPEDVE
+609 PSPEDAE
-616 NEILQRPTQEAVT
+616 DEILQRPTQGAVT
-629 DQISQSLKNATGS
+629 DQISQSLKNATES

-658 VKSMDKKIE
+658 DSSTDKKIE
-667 AANKSVKQ
+667 AANKSVRQ
-675 EIDNTTGEK
+675 EIDSTTGEK

-847 YVPITEYSNTNL
+847 YVPVTEYSNTNL

-889 ETISNGNVTER
+889 ETISNGEVTEK
-900 YVNLT
+900 YINLT

-916 VLSYG
+916 ILSYG
-921 SGAIE
+921 SEATE
-926 HFKATNKKVVLRLT
+926 QFKATNKKVVLRLA

-970 ALANIPV
+970 ALANIPI

-983 YNSSSKKIW
+983 YNSSNKRIW

-1026 RSTNS
+1026 RSINS

-1036 QIDISDVKLEY
+1036 QIDISDIKLEY

>member
-15 NEEYSVVIS
+15 NEEYSVAIS

-75 KNNSSTNTS
+75 NNNSSTNTS

-104 IPITVGNKTINKVF
+104 IPIMVGNKTINKVF
-118 SWTKAQTGATGAT
+118 SWSKAQTGATGNN
-131 GSSGTSAYVHIRYSD
+131 GNSSYIHLAYCNITKICNERQSFTLTEETLLRYGAGDKWIYKTFPEGTYTADNTTFGKDPRPGKSKIVEKITDFSITDTTNRYYMGQYSD
-146 DNLKFTGNGGQ
+146 FVN
-157 DLGAF
+157 
-162 IGVCST
+162 
-168 NSSTAPTTFSSY
+168 NSSS
-180 KWSKLSD
+180 
-187 YAGLNKWKVD
+187 
-197 VYTKT
+197 
-202 TVSGNGSVPT
+202 
-212 MENLLANETFKT
+212 
-224 SFLIKDSQSTTWG
+224 
-237 YGDNFL
+237 
-243 AVVTTYAYFTEAYTM
+243 
-258 NTTAKSDDASSI
+258 DASK
-270 YLNDTKIYDLA
+270 YTWTLTKGNTGA
-281 SCQKTSVTINF
+281 
-292 VKGWNKI
+292 
-299 QFLMNEQA
+299 
-307 GDEYAYFSQKI
+307 
-318 SELEKVKFMS
+318 
-328 AYEEDK
+328 
-334 TKVGEQGLKGDTG
+334 KGDTG
-347 ATGTTARTYWLSSN
+347 ATGKGIKSATTTYQAAATGTTIPTGTWSTSVPKTTAALPYLWSR
-361 ATTITRSMSKTLT
+361 TIT
-374 PSTITFNSYYRDG
+374 
-387 NSATVTAYSGRF
+387 
-399 IIQESTN
+399 
-406 GTSWTTKYTSST
+406 
-418 NESTK
+418 
-423 TYTPTNTT
+423 TYTDNS
-431 NLVKCTMYVA
+431 
-441 GGTSTA
+441 TSTA
-447 LDSVTVG
+447 YAVG
-454 IIDSIDDLQVGGRNL
+454 STPEGITVGGRNL
-469 QRGTE
+469 LLNTRKFEG
-474 FWNSDCFLDKGGAI
+474 S
-488 VTDNI
+488 NI
-493 LCVPVNKYPKCSF
+493 S
-506 VELVRGEQY
+506 
-515 TVSVYIKSDT
+515 T
-525 KHNETNYGPLL
+525 
-536 LDYVDNENNRVS
+536 
-548 YQWAKIATVITEDW
+548 IATLDEKT
-562 LRYSYTFT
+562 Y
-570 CPNDEN
+570 NDLFVRTYDN
-576 IAGICLGPRSSNNYI
+576 SASTSGYKDIIS
-591 NYFKY
+591 F
-596 LKIEK
+596 LKIYPNKLGETYRLSFYAKGSGAQKLITYFHGVSGCLPVASVKTSAGYTGNSGDGSSSWTLTNEWKRYWVEWTLKSTGDLTKEK
-601 GNIMTDWT
+601 IVLFRLYYGGIASICGVKLEIGNKDTDWT
-609 PAPEDVE
+609 PAPEDIE
-616 NEILQRPTQEAVT
+616 NEILQRPTQGAVT
-629 DQISQSLKNATGS
+629 DQISQSLKNATDS

-658 VKSMDKKIE
+658 DSSTDKKIE

-675 EIDNTTGEK
+675 EIDSTTGEK

-744 SLSEDYFPNIIYGED
+744 SLSEDYFPNIVYGED

-825 RQDTSATGMGAVSKT
+825 RQDTSTTGMGTVSKT
-840 AGIPTGY
+840 AGISTSY
-847 YVPITEYSNTNL
+847 YIPVTEYSSTNL

-889 ETISNGNVTER
+889 ETISNGEVTER
-900 YVNLT
+900 YINLT

-916 VLSYG
+916 ILSYS
-921 SGAIE
+921 SGATE
-926 HFKATNKKVVLRLT
+926 QFKATNKKVVLRLA

-970 ALANIPV
+970 ALANIPI

-983 YNSSSKKIW
+983 YNSSNKRIW

-1036 QIDISDVKLEY
+1036 QIDISDIKLEY

-1097 GKLDMNNPVF
+1097 GELDMNNPVF

>member
-39 ASNTSIQIYG
+39 AGNTSIQIYG

-66 PSAGMTATI
+66 PSAGMKATI
-75 KNNSSTNTS
+75 NNNSSTNTS

-89 TTALTSSVANSGTLT
+89 TTALTSSVANNGTLT

-118 SWTKAQTGATGAT
+118 SWSKAQTGATG
-131 GSSGTSAYVHIRYSD
+131 S
-146 DNLKFTGNGGQ
+146 
-157 DLGAF
+157 
-162 IGVCST
+162 
-168 NSSTAPTTFSSY
+168 
-180 KWSKLSD
+180 
-187 YAGLNKWKVD
+187 
-197 VYTKT
+197 
-202 TVSGNGSVPT
+202 
-212 MENLLANETFKT
+212 
-224 SFLIKDSQSTTWG
+224 
-237 YGDNFL
+237 
-243 AVVTTYAYFTEAYTM
+243 
-258 NTTAKSDDASSI
+258 
-270 YLNDTKIYDLA
+270 
-281 SCQKTSVTINF
+281 
-292 VKGWNKI
+292 
-299 QFLMNEQA
+299 
-307 GDEYAYFSQKI
+307 
-318 SELEKVKFMS
+318 
-328 AYEEDK
+328 
-334 TKVGEQGLKGDTG
+334 TG
-347 ATGTTARTYWLSSN
+347 ATGTAAKVCNVTPSAQVFKSTTGANGTFTPQYIYLYPTFQNCTFSKWQYSTDGTTWKDVASGSNSFTIGTYSSIANSLRVERNSNIFTSSVTAISFKLVTSDSTIYDT
-361 ATTITRSMSKTLT
+361 TTIVK
-374 PSTITFNSYYRDG
+374 IYD
-387 NSATVTAYSGRF
+387 VT
-399 IIQESTN
+399 
-406 GTSWTTKYTSST
+406 
-418 NESTK
+418 
-423 TYTPTNTT
+423 
-431 NLVKCTMYVA
+431 
-441 GGTSTA
+441 
-447 LDSVTVG
+447 
-454 IIDSIDDLQVGGRNL
+454 DLQIGGRNYVI
-469 QRGTE
+469 
-474 FWNSDCFLDKGGAI
+474 NSNFSKG
-488 VTDNI
+488 
-493 LCVPVNKYPKCSF
+493 
-506 VELVRGEQY
+506 
-515 TVSVYIKSDT
+515 
-525 KHNETNYGPLL
+525 LL
-536 LDYVDNENNRVS
+536 
-548 YQWAKIATVITEDW
+548 T
-562 LRYSYTFT
+562 
-570 CPNDEN
+570 
-576 IAGICLGPRSSNNYI
+576 RSSNSEGWTYGAGSTLSSDVKFDGNNTIHRYRTGTTSTSWAEMQYYHYRDLTKETNVNEQWTLSFWVYVANSEWIDVSTNSIASAVRIFNSSNTKIGDISIPDLKTVLKNSIGKWTRYVCTFSIPASLDYTYFYFFNSPARDYDFYLANY
-591 NYFKY
+591 K
-596 LKIEK
+596 LEK
-601 GNIMTDWT
+601 GNVATDWT
-609 PAPEDVE
+609 PAPEDIE
-616 NEILQRPTQEAVT
+616 DEILQRPTQGAVT
-629 DQISQSLKNATGS
+629 DQISQSLKNATDS
-642 IDKTIAEKI
+642 IDQTIAEKI
-651 GQSRTEI
+651 GQSRAEI
-658 VKSMDKKIE
+658 DTSTDKKIE
-667 AANKSVKQ
+667 AANKSVRQ
-675 EIDNTTGEK
+675 EIDSTTGEK

-825 RQDTSATGMGAVSKT
+825 RQDTSTTGMGAVSKT
-840 AGIPTGY
+840 AGIPTSY
-847 YVPITEYSNTNL
+847 YVPVTEYSNTNL
-859 TGSFSGDYIYKTMP
+859 TGSFSGDYIYKIMP

-889 ETISNGNVTER
+889 ETISNGEVTEK
-900 YVNLT
+900 YINLT

-916 VLSYG
+916 ILSYG
-921 SGAIE
+921 SGATE
-926 HFKATNKKVVLRLT
+926 QFKATNKKVVLRLA

-946 TVQYTR
+946 TVQYIR

-1036 QIDISDVKLEY
+1036 QIDISDIKLEY

>member
-39 ASNTSIQIYG
+39 ASNTLIQIYG

-89 TTALTSSVANSGTLT
+89 TTALTSSVANNGTLT

-118 SWTKAQTGATGAT
+118 SWSKAQTGATGA
-131 GSSGTSAYVHIRYSD
+131 
-146 DNLKFTGNGGQ
+146 
-157 DLGAF
+157 
-162 IGVCST
+162 
-168 NSSTAPTTFSSY
+168 
-180 KWSKLSD
+180 
-187 YAGLNKWKVD
+187 
-197 VYTKT
+197 
-202 TVSGNGSVPT
+202 
-212 MENLLANETFKT
+212 
-224 SFLIKDSQSTTWG
+224 
-237 YGDNFL
+237 
-243 AVVTTYAYFTEAYTM
+243 
-258 NTTAKSDDASSI
+258 
-270 YLNDTKIYDLA
+270 
-281 SCQKTSVTINF
+281 
-292 VKGWNKI
+292 
-299 QFLMNEQA
+299 
-307 GDEYAYFSQKI
+307 
-318 SELEKVKFMS
+318 
-328 AYEEDK
+328 
-334 TKVGEQGLKGDTG
+334 
-347 ATGTTARTYWLSSN
+347 TARTYWLSSN
-361 ATTITRSMSKTLT
+361 ASTITRSMNKTLT
-374 PSTITFNSYYRDG
+374 PSTVTFNSYYRDG

-399 IIQESTN
+399 VIQESTN
-406 GTSWTTKYTSST
+406 GTSWTTKYASSA
-418 NESTK
+418 NESSK

-431 NLVKCTMYVA
+431 NLIKCTMYVA

-454 IIDSIDDLQVGGRNL
+454 IIDSIDDLKVGGRNL
-469 QRGTE
+469 LKGSKDLSGATFKKTMASDTFNDFSYIDYTTETNSGYIDILSWNNVLEPEKNQYYTLSFWAKGTGLITSYFYPNTVIE
-474 FWNSDCFLDKGGAI
+474 GYNSTGSKTTSADGAI
-488 VTDNI
+488 SIQLTSEWTRYWIVWKTFSAVSGLKNVI
-493 LCVPVNKYPKCSF
+493 VARLNNKRTGQVCVADPKFEIGNKPS
-506 VELVRGEQY
+506 
-515 TVSVYIKSDT
+515 
-525 KHNETNYGPLL
+525 
-536 LDYVDNENNRVS
+536 
-548 YQWAKIATVITEDW
+548 
-562 LRYSYTFT
+562 
-570 CPNDEN
+570 
-576 IAGICLGPRSSNNYI
+576 
-591 NYFKY
+591 
-596 LKIEK
+596 
-601 GNIMTDWT
+601 DWT
-609 PAPEDVE
+609 PAPEDIE
-616 NEILQRPTQEAVT
+616 NEILQRPTQGAVT
-629 DQISQSLKNATGS
+629 DQISQSLKNATVS
-642 IDKTIAEKI
+642 IDQTIAEKI

-658 VKSMDKKIE
+658 DTSTDKKIE
-667 AANKSVKQ
+667 AANKSVRQ
-675 EIDNTTGEK
+675 EIDSTTGEK

-744 SLSEDYFPNIIYGED
+744 SLSENYFPNIVYGED

-847 YVPITEYSNTNL
+847 YVPVTEYSNTNL

-889 ETISNGNVTER
+889 ETISNGEVTEK
-900 YVNLT
+900 YINLT

-916 VLSYG
+916 ILSYG
-921 SGAIE
+921 SGATE
-926 HFKATNKKVVLRLT
+926 QFKATNKKVVLRLA

-946 TVQYTR
+946 TVQYIR
-952 DLQNFVA
+952 NLQNFVA

-970 ALANIPV
+970 ALANIPI

-999 AFIETSN
+999 TFIETSN

-1036 QIDISDVKLEY
+1036 QIDISDIKLEY

-1097 GKLDMNNPVF
+1097 GELDMNNPVF
-1107 QIKEDETILRQ
+1107 QIKDDETILRQ